1 MEEKPEHKK
10 PEQRRQ
16 DSIKP
21 YVKYSGMA
29 SQMIGALVI
38 AAFAGRKLDA
48 YVGNEKPWFTIGLL
62 LVAVMGTM
70 LLTILS
76 LNKK

>member
-10 PEQRRQ
+10 PEQRRH

-29 SQMIGALVI
+29 FQMIGALVI